1 MSKEDRLKKIFKDIE
16 SLKENE
22 LHKVEIAVQACK
34 VVQNLK
40 NAEFKTA

>member
-1 MSKEDRLKKIFKDIE
+1 MSKEERLKKIFEDIE
-16 SLKENE
+16 NLKESE

-40 NAEFKTA
+40 NAEFKPA